1 MATTIASR
9 STGISLPSSA
19 VTSANENISPRKS
32 SLDTSFCDLSMTGV
46 SSSSSKPA
54 ISPQSSPLSSP
65 LMGPKTGMSP
75 VTHGFTFLDHPMS
88 SRANNDTTSALD
100 ALASLAS
107 SHFSCANANANANA
121 TGLTPPSPDS
131 RSMPP
136 PPRRIRRIR
145 SASNP
150 EGMEK
155 WDSYNYPKEKGMK
168 RLHFVLPSTILE
180 EELANANDMCIEHEK
195 EQQRRL
201 EEMGKMGPRH
211 RHVTTTKSIPVRKN
225 GRTDFSIQ
233 SQPEVD
239 SMHGLYGT
247 SPDTVI
253 PSLSF
258 ENDKESAG
266 VDGKKAKKGG
276 RRKKKVVIALPEDDQ
291 DSDENVDAEVEVEEE
306 VNESDLEPEELLRR
320 ARSRL
325 FEDSSAENGMEKGAA
340 MAFPHS
346 LSKYKEV
353 RLYVHSFGLVF
364 GIFDPFLACLKE
376 SLETHSSNF
385 LLSVCP
391 FIGLQ

>member
-9 STGISLPSSA
+9 STGISLSSSA
-19 VTSANENISPRKS
+19 ATSATGNVRPRES

-46 SSSSSKPA
+46 SSSSSKLA
-54 ISPQSSPLSSP
+54 SPQSSPLSSP

-107 SHFSCANANANANA
+107 SHFSCGTANANVS
-121 TGLTPPSPDS
+121 GLTPPSPDS

-155 WDSYNYPKEKGMK
+155 WDSYSYPKEKGMK

-211 RHVTTTKSIPVRKN
+211 RHVTLTKSIPVRKI

-247 SPDTVI
+247 SPNTVI

-266 VDGKKAKKGG
+266 VDGQKAKKGG

-291 DSDENVDAEVEVEEE
+291 DSDEHVDAELDIEEE
-306 VNESDLEPEELLRR
+306 VNELDLEPEELLRR

-353 RLYVHSFGLVF
+353 RVLVQF
-364 GIFDPFLACLKE
+364 
-376 SLETHSSNF
+376 
-385 LLSVCP
+385 VMV
-391 FIGLQ
+391 

>member
-107 SHFSCANANANANA
+107 SHFSCGTANDNANANDNA
-121 TGLTPPSPDS
+121 AGLTPPSPDS

-211 RHVTTTKSIPVRKN
+211 RHVTMSKSIPVRKI

-233 SQPEVD
+233 S
-239 SMHGLYGT
+239 
-247 SPDTVI
+247 
-253 PSLSF
+253 
-258 ENDKESAG
+258 
-266 VDGKKAKKGG
+266 
-276 RRKKKVVIALPEDDQ
+276 
-291 DSDENVDAEVEVEEE
+291 
-306 VNESDLEPEELLRR
+306 
-320 ARSRL
+320 
-325 FEDSSAENGMEKGAA
+325 
-340 MAFPHS
+340 
-346 LSKYKEV
+346 
-353 RLYVHSFGLVF
+353 
-364 GIFDPFLACLKE
+364 
-376 SLETHSSNF
+376 
-385 LLSVCP
+385 
-391 FIGLQ
+391 